1 MFYYKQ
7 EANYEAPK
15 WMEGEYTLKV
25 HGRKITIERLNH
37 DDDAPTK
44 SHATCH
50 KDDQFDI
57 GEGAKA
63 ALDRLKETKEK
74 ADASIKIGDTVKI
87 VDAGQTYSTIKN
99 FKDIPTAA
107 RYRYGVT
114 PFNYMICKVVG
125 WYDNEKTKAIIEEDV
140 GKQLG
145 NPEYDKLRC
154 HNGIYVIGVDGLKK
168 V

>member
-25 HGRKITIERLNH
+25 HGRKITIERLSH

-57 GEGAKA
+57 GEGAKV
-63 ALDRLKETKEK
+63 ALDRLKEKKEEK
-74 ADASIKIGDTVKI
+74 LKVGDRVKI
-87 VDAGQTYSTIKN
+87 VNAGISYSTLD
-99 FKDIPTAA
+99 DIDPKFAI
-107 RYRYGVT
+107 RYRYGCV
-114 PFNYMICKVVG
+114 PNDGKIGRIVG
-125 WYDNEKTKAIIEEDV
+125 WYSDNIVYVEIHNDRY
-140 GKQLG
+140 LG
-145 NPEYDKLRC
+145 NPYFSGLNLPD
-154 HNGIYVIGVDGLKK
+154 GIYAMGIKALKK

>member
-25 HGRKITIERLNH
+25 HGRKITIERLSLSDNG
-37 DDDAPTK
+37 APTK

-57 GEGAKA
+57 GDGAKV
-63 ALDRLKETKEK
+63 ALDRLKEKKEK
-74 ADASIKIGDTVKI
+74 TDAPIKIGDTVKV
-87 VDAGQTYSTIKN
+87 VDAGRTYSTVEN
-99 FKDIPTAA
+99 FNDIPTAA
-107 RYRYGVT
+107 CYRYGVT
-114 PFNYMICKVVG
+114 PFKYMTCEVVG
-125 WYDNEKTKAIIEEDV
+125 WYDNEKTMAIVKEDV

-145 NPEYDKLRC
+145 NPEYDMKC
-154 HNGIYVIGVDGLKK
+154 YDGIYVIGVDGLKK

>member
-1 MFYYKQ
+1 MFYYRQ

-25 HGRKITIERLNH
+25 RGRKITIERLSH

-57 GEGAKA
+57 GEGAKV
-63 ALDRLKETKEK
+63 ALDRLKEKKEEKLKVGDKVEIIDGGFSYPTLDNVDTKF
-74 ADASIKIGDTVKI
+74 AI
-87 VDAGQTYSTIKN
+87 
-99 FKDIPTAA
+99 
-107 RYRYGVT
+107 RYRYGCVPLNGT
-114 PFNYMICKVVG
+114 RGKIVGQYSDNIVYVEVRTDNYF
-125 WYDNEKTKAIIEEDV
+125 
-140 GKQLG
+140 G
-145 NPEYDKLRC
+145 NPDFETLHCDY
-154 HNGIYVIGVDGLKK
+154 GIYAMGIKGLKK

>member
-7 EANYEAPK
+7 ETNYEAPK

-25 HGRKITIERLNH
+25 HGRKITIERLSH

-57 GEGAKA
+57 GEGAKV
-63 ALDRLKETKEK
+63 ALDRLKEKKEK
-74 ADASIKIGDTVKI
+74 ADDSIKIGDTVKI
-87 VDAGQTYSTIKN
+87 VDAGRTYSKVKN
-99 FKDIPTAA
+99 FKDIRTAA

-145 NPEYDKLRC
+145 NPAYDTSC
-154 HNGIYVIGVDGLKK
+154 YNGIYVIGVDGLKK

>member
-7 EANYEAPK
+7 EKNYEAPK

-25 HGRKITIERLNH
+25 HGRKITIERLSH

-57 GEGAKA
+57 GEGAKV
-63 ALDRLKETKEK
+63 ALDRLKEKKEVK
-74 ADASIKIGDTVKI
+74 VGDEVEI
-87 VDAGQTYSTIKN
+87 IDSGLSYAMLDDVDPKFAI
-99 FKDIPTAA
+99 
-107 RYRYGVT
+107 RYRYGCVPVNGT
-114 PFNYMICKVVG
+114 RGKIVGRYNDRVAYVEVRTDNYF
-125 WYDNEKTKAIIEEDV
+125 
-140 GKQLG
+140 G
-145 NPEYDKLRC
+145 NPDFANLHC
-154 HNGIYVIGVDGLKK
+154 DHGIYAIGIKGLKK